1 MLNEKR
7 IRLMTKAA
15 EFEQKE
21 GREAFRINDY
31 FRGDYVTF
39 HMVKAWIRG
48 TAAWLILAVL
58 WIVCRLDVLMQNL
71 YQTDFAELGMSMLK
85 WYILFIAVY
94 EILMVL
100 IYSGKYTR
108 TREALKGYYVQLKE
122 LEGLYGEEDKRLEGR
137 ETTTG
142 GLYDDDNNV

>member
-31 FRGDYVTF
+31 FREDYVTF

-58 WIVCRLDVLMQNL
+58 WMCLCRICIRQIS
-71 YQTDFAELGMSMLK
+71 QSWA
-85 WYILFIAVY
+85 
-94 EILMVL
+94 
-100 IYSGKYTR
+100 
-108 TREALKGYYVQLKE
+108 
-122 LEGLYGEEDKRLEGR
+122 
-137 ETTTG
+137 
-142 GLYDDDNNV
+142 

>member
-39 HMVKAWIRG
+39 HMVMAWIRG

-58 WIVCRLDVLMQNL
+58 WIVYRLDELMQNL

-100 IYSGKYTR
+100 IYNGKYTR

-122 LEGLYGEEDKRLEGR
+122 LEGLYEEEDKRLEGR

>member
-58 WIVCRLDVLMQNL
+58 WIVYRLDELMQNL
-71 YQTDFAELGMSMLK
+71 YQTDFAELGMR
-85 WYILFIAVY
+85 F
-94 EILMVL
+94 
-100 IYSGKYTR
+100 
-108 TREALKGYYVQLKE
+108 
-122 LEGLYGEEDKRLEGR
+122 
-137 ETTTG
+137 
-142 GLYDDDNNV
+142 